1 MGERDG
7 PMRDGLVAR
16 PFSKLRIGDE
26 FWGALTVA
34 EGHVVAAAG
43 IFNDPGPNHVNVLHA
58 SAGKFGG
65 RVAHGPLLVGIAI
78 GVLGNSL
85 GATIVALLEQSSR
98 FLAPVRLGDT
108 VIPQWTV
115 AETIPKESLGGGI
128 VRFDGR
134 VQGAGG
140 EKLIEL
146 TAMLAVAEEPP
157 WTPWDQ
163 VSAGKPGP
171 AAGDDNEID
180 RSDD

>member
-1 MGERDG
+1 MGERG
-7 PMRDGLVAR
+7 GSMRDGLVAR
-16 PFSKLRIGDE
+16 PFSELRVGDE
-26 FWGALTVA
+26 LWGALTVT

-43 IFNDPGPNHVNVLHA
+43 AFNDPGPNHLNVLHA
-58 SAGKFGG
+58 SAGRFGG

-85 GATIVALLEQSSR
+85 GTTIVALLEQSSR

-108 VIPQWTV
+108 VIPHWTV
-115 AETIPKESLGGGI
+115 AETTPKESLGGGI
-128 VRFDGR
+128 VRFEGQ
-134 VQGAGG
+134 VQGTGG

-146 TAMLAVAEEPP
+146 TAKLAVAEEPP
-157 WTPWDQ
+157 WTPWGQ
-163 VSAGKPGP
+163 VSAGEGAA